1 MAGLYIHIPYCKQKC
16 HYCDFHFSVS
26 LRTKDALLE
35 SLVTELLLRKEEIK
49 EPIETIYFGGG
60 TPSILSL
67 DNLSRIF
74 DAITDNYKISTNLEI
89 TLEANPDDLS
99 KSYLNGLRNLPI
111 NRLSIGV
118 QSFHEADLQFMNRA
132 HSAVE
137 ALNSIKYAQD
147 SGFSNISIDLIYGI
161 PDLTLDKWQNNISKF
176 LSLEIPHLSSYAL
189 TVEPKTALDYFI
201 KTKQINPL
209 DENLAK
215 QHFNLLV
222 ETLGKHNYTHY
233 ELSNFAKESFL
244 SKHNTSYW
252 QGKSYLGI
260 GPSAH
265 SYHQNTRSWNVS
277 NNTRYIN
284 SIQTGNLPSEKEIL
298 SNTDRYNEYLMTHLR
313 TIWGINTNTISE
325 NFGKKYKLYILE
337 RIKPHILNKNLRI
350 VASQILVQK
359 EAFFIID
366 GIIADLFWV
375 D

>member
-26 LRTKDALLE
+26 LRTKDSLLE
-35 SLVTELLLRKEEIK
+35 SLRTELLLRKEEIN

-60 TPSILSL
+60 TPSILSI
-67 DNLSRIF
+67 DDLSRLF
-74 DAITDNYKISTNLEI
+74 DVITDHYKISTNPEI

-99 KSYLNGLRNLPI
+99 KTYLNGLKKSPI

-118 QSFHEADLQFMNRA
+118 QSFYDADLQFMNRA
-132 HSAVE
+132 HSADE

-161 PDLTLDKWQNNISKF
+161 PNLTQDKWQENISRF
-176 LSLEIPHLSSYAL
+176 LSLQIPHLSSYAL
-189 TVEPKTALDYFI
+189 TVEPKTALDHFI
-201 KTKQINPL
+201 KTQQINPL

-215 QHFNLLV
+215 QHFTMLVKTLV
-222 ETLGKHNYTHY
+222 EHKYSHY

-277 NNTRYIN
+277 NNTRYIK
-284 SIQTGNLPSEKEIL
+284 SIQAGILPSEKEIL
-298 SNTDRYNEYLMTHLR
+298 STTDRYNEYLMTHLR
-313 TIWGINTNTISE
+313 TIWGIDTTTISQD
-325 NFGKKYKLYILE
+325 FGKKYKAYLLE
-337 RIKPHILNKNLRI
+337 RIKSHLSNHNLSIVGTQIRI
-350 VASQILVQK
+350 RK
-359 EAFFIID
+359 EAFFISD